1 MAAGMDI
8 MSAPD
13 KSGRRWIEVRY
24 LRGKFYEKD
33 LNAIEKDIKQMLIG
47 ILADVQEAGYIR
59 RAPQRGS
66 NISNKKMAIH
76 WRNLGY
82 QIKDDGRA
90 LKEVI
95 GDYMDGMEK
104 VIKKNSTRFKSIFRD
119 YIKKRY
125 TDESWDEIIVNQILI
140 KKVHVVESSH
150 WEIEPIM
157 GFMKEVNKLG
167 VPVKMA
173 DSNQKLEDYI
183 RKIARDETSKG
194 KEDDIERDIAF
205 KEKEVKALFQTGS
218 NRALEKAQEE
228 LTNLKKM
235 RDMMKEIEE
244 EEPKIEALRREGKH
258 EEAAELYQKVADMKQ
273 NLIVFSTLSL
283 IHI

>member
-82 QIKDDGRA
+82 QIKDDGR
-90 LKEVI
+90 
-95 GDYMDGMEK
+95 
-104 VIKKNSTRFKSIFRD
+104 TPRC
-119 YIKKRY
+119 
-125 TDESWDEIIVNQILI
+125 
-140 KKVHVVESSH
+140 
-150 WEIEPIM
+150 
-157 GFMKEVNKLG
+157 
-167 VPVKMA
+167 
-173 DSNQKLEDYI
+173 DSNDGI
-183 RKIARDETSKG
+183 HARCG
-194 KEDDIERDIAF
+194 
-205 KEKEVKALFQTGS
+205 
-218 NRALEKAQEE
+218 
-228 LTNLKKM
+228 
-235 RDMMKEIEE
+235 
-244 EEPKIEALRREGKH
+244 RRILPGR
-258 EEAAELYQKVADMKQ
+258 
-273 NLIVFSTLSL
+273 LSQS
-283 IHI
+283 